1 VTLWAI
7 PPLAILAAA
16 ALCDARW
23 RIIPDALPLAL
34 AAGGAAAA
42 LASGWPAGLWAALA
56 ALAVFA
62 GGAALFALGAMG
74 GGDVKL
80 AAALTLWLPAGDVPA
95 FLILTSLAGGA
106 LALAMAAW
114 RLAAGLAQG
123 ARPGAAW
130 SAALAEPAPYGV
142 AIAAGG
148 AAAIAA
154 SGG

>member
-1 VTLWAI
+1 VSLWAF

-23 RIIPDALPLAL
+23 RIIPNALPLAL
-34 AAGGAAAA
+34 AAGGAVAAM
-42 LASGWPAGLWAALA
+42 ASGWPSGLWSALA

-80 AAALTLWLPAGDVPA
+80 AAALTLWLPAEQAPA
-95 FLILTSLAGGA
+95 FLLLTSLAGGA
-106 LALAMAAW
+106 LALGVAAW
-114 RLAAGLAQG
+114 RLAADLAGG
-123 ARPGAAW
+123 ARAGAAW
-130 SAALAEPAPYGV
+130 RAALAAQAPYGV

-148 AAAIAA
+148 AATLAA
-154 SGG
+154 GG

>member
-1 VTLWAI
+1 MTLWAL

-23 RIIPDALPLAL
+23 RIIPNALPLAL
-34 AAGGAAAA
+34 GAGGVAAVLAA
-42 LASGWPAGLWAALA
+42 GWPAGLWSAAA

-62 GGAALFALGAMG
+62 GGAALFALGVMG

-80 AAALTLWLPAGDVPA
+80 AAALTLWLPAEHVPA
-95 FLILTSLAGGA
+95 FLLLTSLAGGA
-106 LALAMAAW
+106 LALCVAGW
-114 RLAAGLAQG
+114 RLAADLAGG
-123 ARPGAAW
+123 ARAGAAW
-130 SAALAEPAPYGV
+130 RAALAAPAPYGV

-148 AAAIAA
+148 AATLA

>member
-1 VTLWAI
+1 VSLWAI

-34 AAGGAAAA
+34 GAGGAAALVA
-42 LASGWPAGLWAALA
+42 AGWPSGLWSALA

-62 GGAALFALGAMG
+62 GGALLFALGVMG

-80 AAALTLWLPAGDVPA
+80 AAALTLWLPAEHVPA
-95 FLILTSLAGGA
+95 FLVLTSLAGGA
-106 LALAMAAW
+106 VALGVAVW
-114 RLAAGLAQG
+114 RLTADLARGAGPRAAL
-123 ARPGAAW
+123 R
-130 SAALAEPAPYGV
+130 AALAAPAPYGV

-148 AAAIAA
+148 AATLAA
-154 SGG
+154 GG

>member
-23 RIIPDALPLAL
+23 RIIPNALPLAL
-34 AAGGAAAA
+34 AAGGVAAA
-42 LASGWPAGLWAALA
+42 LVAGWPAGLWSALA

-62 GGAALFALGAMG
+62 GGAALFALRARG

-80 AAALTLWLPAGDVPA
+80 AAALTLWLPADHVPA
-95 FLILTSLAGGA
+95 FLLLTSLAGGA
-106 LALAMAAW
+106 LALGVAAW
-114 RLAAGLAQG
+114 RVAVDLAQG
-123 ARPGAAW
+123 AGPRAAW
-130 SAALAEPAPYGV
+130 RAALSAPAPYGV

-148 AAAIAA
+148 AATLAA
-154 SGG
+154 GG

>member
-1 VTLWAI
+1 VSIWAI

-23 RIIPDALPLAL
+23 RIIPNALPLAL
-34 AAGGAAAA
+34 AAGGAVAAVA
-42 LASGWPAGLWAALA
+42 AGWPAGLWSAVA

-80 AAALTLWLPAGDVPA
+80 AAALTLWLPADHVPV
-95 FLILTSLAGGA
+95 FLLLTSLAGGA
-106 LALAMAAW
+106 LALALAAW
-114 RLAAGLAQG
+114 RLAADLARG
-123 ARPGAAW
+123 ACAGAAW
-130 SAALAEPAPYGV
+130 KAALAAPAPYGV

-148 AAAIAA
+148 AATLAA
-154 SGG
+154 GG